1 MPCLK
6 ETTLTMAREL
16 LKLYGLRL
24 QSCERAR
31 GPLLEAAA
39 FSKNARI
46 FVAACFGCRRT
57 PALLERGFS
66 RDLVLCKRLGSGAFR
81 KLFSFR

>member
-1 MPCLK
+1 MGCGFKVAKGP
-6 ETTLTMAREL
+6 
-16 LKLYGLRL
+16 G
-24 QSCERAR
+24 

-39 FSKNARI
+39 FAKNARI

-57 PALLERGFS
+57 PDLLERGFS
-66 RDLVLCKRLGSGAFR
+66 RDLVLASDSALAAFR